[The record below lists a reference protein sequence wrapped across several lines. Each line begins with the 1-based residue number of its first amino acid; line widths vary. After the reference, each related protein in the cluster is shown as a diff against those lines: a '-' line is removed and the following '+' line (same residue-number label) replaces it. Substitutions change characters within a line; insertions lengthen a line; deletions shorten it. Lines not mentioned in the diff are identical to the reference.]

1 MRYKLVCFDMDG
13 VLIDI
18 PEYIWTELHNAF
30 GVPKQYQRRQ
40 WKLYQSKQITYKEWV
55 DSDIKQW
62 INLGITKKDFEKSIR
77 AMKLTEGTA
86 ETIQE
91 LKERG
96 YTLAIVSGSLSIVI
110 DILFPE
116 HDFSDILINKITFDE
131 QGRIASWEPT
141 QYDWERKL
149 QGIQMIAKKEKLNL
163 KQVAFVGDSTN
174 DIEAARQ
181 TGFSIAFNP
190 KSKELESVCNVV
202 IKKKDLRE
210 ILQYL

>member
-1 MRYKLVCFDMDG
+1 MDG

-18 PEYIWTELHNAF
+18 PEYVWTELHNAF
-30 GVPKQYQRRQ
+30 GVPKQYQQRQ

-55 DSDIKQW
+55 DSDINQW
-62 INLGITKKDFEKSIR
+62 INLGITRKDFEKAIKS
-77 AMKLTEGTA
+77 MKLTEGTV

-96 YTLAIVSGSLSIVI
+96 YKLAIVSGSLSIVI

-116 HDFSDILINKITFDE
+116 HEFQDILINKISFDE
-131 QGRIASWEPT
+131 QGRITGCEPT

-149 QGIQMIAKKEKLNL
+149 DGIQMIAKKENL
-163 KQVAFVGDSTN
+163 SLKHVAFVCDSTN
-174 DIEAARQ
+174 DIDAAKQ
-181 TGFSIAFNP
+181 VGLSIAFKA
-190 KSKELESVCNVV
+190 KSKELESVCKVV

-210 ILQYL
+210 ILQHL